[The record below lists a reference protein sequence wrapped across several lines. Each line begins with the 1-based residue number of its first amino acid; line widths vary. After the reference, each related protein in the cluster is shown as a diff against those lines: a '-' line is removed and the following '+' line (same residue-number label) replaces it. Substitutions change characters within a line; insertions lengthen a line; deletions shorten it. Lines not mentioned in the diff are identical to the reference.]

1 MRFLVLLSIFFLASC
16 EDNNVGF
23 DGPTPKKV
31 DGPTPDSARTISG
44 MAPVSGG

>member
-1 MRFLVLLSIFFLASC
+1 MRVLVLLSMLFLASC
-16 EDNNVGF
+16 EENQIGV
-23 DGPTPKKV
+23 DGPTAKKV